1 MNTVHYICTVHMGI
15 EERKQREKQERKEVI
30 KKAAKELFLTKGFE
44 ATSMRNIAQLAEYS
58 VGTIYLYFKDKN
70 DLLLTLHNDAF
81 GNMMNELLSNEPK
94 ETAFENLEA
103 LGYNYIKFGFENP
116 ELYDLM
122 LVMEAPIESLECNDE
137 LWEDGLQAL
146 TILENMIL
154 ECQKEGFFPSKSP
167 SDLAFMI
174 WSFVHGT
181 IVLYSQKRMTMFQET
196 VEENKARID
205 RAYALFINMLKT
217 IKN

>member
-1 MNTVHYICTVHMGI
+1 MGI
-15 EERKQREKQERKEVI
+15 VERKQREKQERKETI

-70 DLLLTLHNDAF
+70 ELLLALHNDAF
-81 GNMMNELLSNEPK
+81 AVMMNDLLSHEPK

-103 LGYNYIKFGFENP
+103 LGYNYIQFGFDNP

-122 LVMEAPIESLECNDE
+122 LVMQAPIESIECNGE
-137 LWEDGLQAL
+137 IWEDGLKAL
-146 TILENMIL
+146 AILENIL
-154 ECQKEGFFPSKSP
+154 IECQKEGYFPNRP
-167 SDLAFMI
+167 PADMAFMI
-174 WSFVHGT
+174 WSLVHG
-181 IVLYSQKRMTMFQET
+181 IVVINSQKRMTMFQESI
-196 VEENKARID
+196 EDNKARID

-217 IKN
+217 YQ